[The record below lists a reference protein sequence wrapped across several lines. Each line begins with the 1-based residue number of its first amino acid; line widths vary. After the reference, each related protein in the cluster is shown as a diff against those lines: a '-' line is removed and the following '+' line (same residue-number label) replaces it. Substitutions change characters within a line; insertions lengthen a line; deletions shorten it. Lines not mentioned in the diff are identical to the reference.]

1 MPAEYKPMTE
11 QSFNKH
17 KTLIYITL
25 TPLMAL
31 FSYLA
36 NYAMVFRITASV
48 VSYLSVFGT
57 TGWILY
63 QILNK
68 STTKKTHGLF
78 LIFIS
83 LYTLNKFFILAILT
97 LSFLIR
103 YEPRNKKPNET
114 NVDARIHMLLPEII
128 LTGVS
133 FLFMDIAREYSVWQ
147 EWVFRPQ
154 PIIGF
159 AICGVICLRYMRK
172 KSDHSS

>member
-68 STTKKTHGLF
+68 STTKKNPWTVPYFHQ
-78 LIFIS
+78 S
-83 LYTLNKFFILAILT
+83 LYAKQVFH
-97 LSFLIR
+97 
-103 YEPRNKKPNET
+103 PRNSYT
-114 NVDARIHMLLPEII
+114 
-128 LTGVS
+128 
-133 FLFMDIAREYSVWQ
+133 FLSY
-147 EWVFRPQ
+147 
-154 PIIGF
+154 
-159 AICGVICLRYMRK
+159 
-172 KSDHSS
+172 